1 MRKRQNNNPL
11 GSLAVTAAVLLIISL
26 MNTAGSSPVFALLLI
41 LLVIAAIA
49 VAVGKRLG
57 KKLKSGE
64 KAKGSIALSMPDSM
78 KLPFYKKEKQSE
90 SYTPTRERN
99 EYNEHTLKDSLE
111 RDRLQRLKQLKVFL
125 KNGII
130 DKQEYDKL
138 YARYEKS

>member
-1 MRKRQNNNPL
+1 MRKRQNNNSV
-11 GSLAVTAAVLLIISL
+11 GSLAAIAAALLLISL
-26 MNTAGSSPVFALLLI
+26 VNTAGSSPVLGLLLI

-49 VAVGKRLG
+49 VAVGKAIA
-57 KKLKSGE
+57 KKQNSGE
-64 KAKGSIALSMPDSM
+64 RAKGSIPLSMPDSM

-130 DKQEYDKL
+130 DKQEDDKL

>member
-11 GSLAVTAAVLLIISL
+11 GSLAVTAAVLLLISL
-26 MNTAGSSPVFALLLI
+26 MNTAGNSPVFALLLI

-49 VAVGKRLG
+49 LAVGKRLG

-78 KLPFYKKEKQSE
+78 KPPFYKKEKQSE
-90 SYTPTRERN
+90 SYTPTRATA

-125 KNGII
+125 NNGII